1 MGRGRAAAVAFA
13 LVMLT
18 HAASWAQQSPEILGR
33 WLTES
38 RKGAVEIYRCAD
50 RFCGKVVWIKPGE
63 PQTDELNP
71 NPTLRA
77 RAICGLVLMGNF
89 KPSGKGEWSGG
100 WAYSPE
106 VGKTYSARMALQEDG
121 TLKLR
126 GYIGIPLFGESQI
139 WTRASP
145 ALGSCKTG

>member
-1 MGRGRAAAVAFA
+1 MGREGKAALAAGLVVLTQSVA
-13 LVMLT
+13 
-18 HAASWAQQSPEILGR
+18 WAPQGPEILGR

-38 RKGAVEIYRCAD
+38 RKGVVEIYRCAD
-50 RFCGKVVWIKPGE
+50 HLCGKVVWIQPGE

-71 NPTLRA
+71 NPALRK
-77 RAICGLVLMGNF
+77 RALCGLVLMGDF
-89 KPSGKGEWSGG
+89 KPSGRDVWSGG

-139 WTRASP
+139 WTRADP
-145 ALGSCKTG
+145 ALKNCKTG